1 MPLEPGARLGAYY
14 VEGLLATGGM
24 GEVYRGHDERLGRD
38 VAIKIV
44 AEGLA
49 SEDKELA
56 RFQHEARTLASMSH
70 PNILS
75 IFDFG
80 EHDGVWYA
88 VTELLRG
95 ENLRERMGKRA
106 LPWRTATA
114 IAVAVARGLATVHA
128 AGIVHRDLKPE
139 NVFLLADGGVK
150 VLDFGLAHRDQPP
163 GEGKAPAAQEETL
176 VGTALYM
183 APEQICGEPPDPRTD
198 LFGLGVLLYEM
209 LTGTRPFN
217 RLTVGETMS
226 AIMYADAPPMKAF
239 GANVPPALERVVRRC
254 LEKERDKRVQAAY
267 DLAFE
272 LSEIVA
278 SPSTQAPVAVPWRLR
293 ILWLL
298 AGALVGAAVTLLLLA
313 FV

>member
-1 MPLEPGARLGAYY
+1 VPLEPGAWLGAYH

-24 GEVYRGHDERLGRD
+24 GEVYRGHDDRLGRD

-49 SEDKELA
+49 SEDKELE
-56 RFQHEARTLASMSH
+56 RFQREARTLASLSH
-70 PNILS
+70 PNVLS

-114 IAVAVARGLATVHA
+114 IAVAVARGLAAAHA

-139 NVFLLADGGVK
+139 NVFLQADGGVK
-150 VLDFGLAHRDQPP
+150 VLDFGLAHRDQPT
-163 GEGKAPAAQEETL
+163 GEGIPPAAREETL

-198 LFGLGVLLYEM
+198 IFGLGVLLYEM
-209 LTGTRPFN
+209 LTGTRPFG

-226 AIMYADAPPMKAF
+226 AIMFADAPPMKAF
-239 GANVPPALERVVRRC
+239 EANVPPALERVVRRC

-272 LSEIVA
+272 LSEIIA
-278 SPSTQAPVAVPWRLR
+278 SSSTQAPTAVSWRVR

-298 AGALVGAAVTLLLLA
+298 AGALVGAAVALLVRAL
-313 FV
+313 V

>member
-1 MPLEPGARLGAYY
+1 MPLEPGAQLGAYR

-49 SEDKELA
+49 SEDKELE
-56 RFQHEARTLASMSH
+56 RFQREARTLASLSH
-70 PNILS
+70 PNILN

-80 EHDGVWYA
+80 EHDGVCYA
-88 VTELLRG
+88 VMELLRG
-95 ENLRERMGKRA
+95 ENLRERMAKRA

-114 IAVAVARGLATVHA
+114 VAVAVARGLAAAHA

-150 VLDFGLAHRDQPP
+150 VLDFGLAQRNPPP
-163 GEGKAPAAQEETL
+163 GEGKPPAAEETL

-183 APEQICGEPPDPRTD
+183 SPEQICGEPTDPRTD
-198 LFGLGVLLYEM
+198 IFGLGVLLYEM
-209 LTGTRPFN
+209 LTGTRPFG

-226 AIMYADAPPMKAF
+226 AILHADPPPMKAF
-239 GANVPPALERVVRRC
+239 GVNVPPALERVVRRC
-254 LEKERDKRVQAAY
+254 LEKDRDKRVQAAY

-272 LSEIVA
+272 LSEIIS
-278 SPSTQAPVAVPWRLR
+278 SPPTQGPAVVSWRVR
-293 ILWLL
+293 ITWLL
-298 AGALVGAAVTLLLLA
+298 AGALVGAAVVLLLSSLW
-313 FV
+313 

>member
-1 MPLEPGARLGAYY
+1 MPLEPGTQLGAYR

-49 SEDKELA
+49 SEDKELL
-56 RFQHEARTLASMSH
+56 RFEREARTLASLSH
-70 PNILS
+70 PNILN

-80 EHDGVWYA
+80 EHDGVRYA
-88 VTELLRG
+88 VMELLRG
-95 ENLRERMGKRA
+95 ENLRDRMAKRA

-114 IAVAVARGLATVHA
+114 VAVAVARGLAAAHA

-150 VLDFGLAHRDQPP
+150 VLDFGLAHRDPPP
-163 GEGKAPAAQEETL
+163 GEGKPPAAEETL

-183 APEQICGEPPDPRTD
+183 SPEQICGEPTDPRTD
-198 LFGLGVLLYEM
+198 IFGLGVLLYEM
-209 LTGTRPFN
+209 LTGARPFG

-226 AIMYADAPPMKAF
+226 ATLYADAPPMKAF
-239 GANVPPALERVVRRC
+239 GASVPPALERVVRRC
-254 LEKERDKRVQAAY
+254 LEKDRGERVQAAY

-272 LSEIVA
+272 LSEIL
-278 SPSTQAPVAVPWRLR
+278 STPPTQGPAVVSWRVR
-293 ILWLL
+293 IAWFL
-298 AGALVGAAVTLLLLA
+298 AGALVAAAALLLSSLW
-313 FV
+313 

>member
-1 MPLEPGARLGAYY
+1 VPLEPGAWLGAYH

-56 RFQHEARTLASMSH
+56 RFQREARTLASLSH

-80 EHDGVWYA
+80 EHDGVCYA

-95 ENLRERMGKRA
+95 ENLRERMAKRA

-114 IAVAVARGLATVHA
+114 VAVAVARGLAAAHA

-163 GEGKAPAAQEETL
+163 GEGNPPSAREETL
-176 VGTALYM
+176 VGTAVYM
-183 APEQICGEPPDPRTD
+183 SPEQICGEQADARTD
-198 LFGLGVLLYEM
+198 VFGLGVLLYEM
-209 LTGTRPFN
+209 LTGARPFG

-226 AIMYADAPPMKAF
+226 AILHADAPPMEAF
-239 GANVPPALERVVRRC
+239 GANVPPALEQVVRRC
-254 LEKERDKRVQAAY
+254 LEKERDRRVQAAY

-272 LSEIVA
+272 LSEILSA
-278 SPSTQAPVAVPWRLR
+278 PPTQSPAAVSWRVR
-293 ILWLL
+293 IAWFV
-298 AGALVGAAVTLLLLA
+298 AGALVGAAVALLVAALR
-313 FV
+313 